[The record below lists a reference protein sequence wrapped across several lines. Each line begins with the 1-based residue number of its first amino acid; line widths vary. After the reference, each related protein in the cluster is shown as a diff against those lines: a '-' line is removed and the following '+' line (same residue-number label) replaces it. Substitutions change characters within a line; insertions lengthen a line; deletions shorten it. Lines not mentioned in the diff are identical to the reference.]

1 MRAFHLSLPVADLEE
16 AATFYADV
24 LGCARRRTGPGW
36 ADLDFHGHQLSL
48 HQVDGYEPEA
58 HRSTVDGTEVPAR
71 HLGIVLDPEAWRALA
86 GGLEERRVPFL
97 LTPRS
102 RFVGEPGEQHT
113 FFLSDPSGNAIEVKA
128 FPGGV
133 WT

>member
-1 MRAFHLSLPVADLEE
+1 VRAFHLSLPVADLAT
-16 AATFYADV
+16 AADFYAEV
-24 LGCARRRTGPGW
+24 LGCERRRTGPGW

-48 HQVDGYEPEA
+48 HEVEGYTPEP

-71 HLGIVLDPEAWRALA
+71 HLGVVLDPDEWRDLA
-86 GGLEERRVPFL
+86 DRLAERDIDFL

-102 RFVGEPGEQHT
+102 RFEGQPGEQHT
-113 FFLSDPSGNAIEVKA
+113 FFLTDPSGNAIEVKA
-128 FPGGV
+128 FPDGV

>member
-1 MRAFHLSLPVADLEE
+1 VRAFHLSLPVADLAG
-16 AATFYADV
+16 AADFYADV
-24 LGCARRRTGPGW
+24 LGCARRRTGPDW

-48 HQVDGYEPEA
+48 HEVPGYTPEP
-58 HRSTVDGTEVPAR
+58 HRSVVDGTEVPAR
-71 HLGIVLDPEAWRALA
+71 HLGVVLDPAAWRSLA
-86 GGLEERRVPFL
+86 DDLAARGVDFL

-113 FFLSDPSGNAIEVKA
+113 FFLTDPSGNAIEVKA
-128 FPGGV
+128 FPDGI